1 MLDDNDSGPQF
12 LEPLDGVISVR
23 EEQQAGF
30 EVVQVHATDA
40 DLGENAT
47 LVYSFGPG
55 AARSGVGVRQ
65 GGVGWGG
72 VGSDGTK
79 RSKGATRTQ

>member
-1 MLDDNDSGPQF
+1 MCNISPSPRLHQVRVLDDNDSGPQF

-55 AARSGVGVRQ
+55 ATGQRVERAREGP
-65 GGVGWGG
+65 GG
-72 VGSDGTK
+72 
-79 RSKGATRTQ
+79 